1 MNKEGKVLANIRAT
15 FLKDSTTVSLRVI
28 ESHVYND

>member
-15 FLKDSTTVSLRVI
+15 FLQGSTTVSLRVM